1 MKVLIC
7 LALVGAILAEVC
19 DAQACTNTQYTDYT
33 TQYATCDNPD
43 LTPEEAT
50 CLADAC
56 SCCTTALN
64 EGESNSLYE
73 CCMGFAG
80 LLKCGSSSITE
91 VCNTLPNVNGGGNG
105 GDGNGGDGNGGDG
118 NGGDGSGAAAFAVN
132 AALVLVCAAVTQ
144 LFL

>member
-19 DAQACTNTQYTDYT
+19 DAQTCTATELTNYSNQYLTCASTDIT
-33 TQYATCDNPD
+33 PD
-43 LTPEEAT
+43 EAT
-50 CLADAC
+50 CLLDIC

-64 EGESNSLYE
+64 EGDSNSLYT
-73 CCMGFAG
+73 CCVGFRG
-80 LLKCGSSSITE
+80 LLSCGSSTITTP
-91 VCNTLPNVNGGGNG
+91 CDTLPA
-105 GDGNGGDGNGGDG
+105 
-118 NGGDGSGAAAFAVN
+118 GAAAFAVN